1 MAQLLCVNK
10 CSVISVI
17 GVPFV
22 EGYQAL
28 DWVWDFIA
36 AVPAHRVFSS
46 QPAHV
51 GTDVLVFHVLLTYVC
66 LTRHVDSVQ
75 RVAVALVYLGGTEDT
90 PVIKFE

>member
-10 CSVISVI
+10 CSVISV
-17 GVPFV
+17 PFM

-28 DWVWDFIA
+28 DYFGDFTVTA
-36 AVPAHRVFSS
+36 PAHREFSV

-51 GTDVLVFHVLLTYVC
+51 CADVFIVSLSNVFRETLTG
-66 LTRHVDSVQ
+66 HVDSVH
-75 RVAVALVYLGGTEDT
+75 RVAVVSVYLGGMEDT